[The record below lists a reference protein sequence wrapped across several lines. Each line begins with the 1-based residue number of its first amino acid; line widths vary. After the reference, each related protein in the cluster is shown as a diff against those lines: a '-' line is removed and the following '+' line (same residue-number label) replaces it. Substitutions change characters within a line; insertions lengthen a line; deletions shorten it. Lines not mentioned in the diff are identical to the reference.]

1 MLDHKQRSGV
11 LTSDDINDE
20 VVRNDSA
27 YMFDAIWT
35 AALALNRTATR
46 LNETTNV
53 TLLDFDYDDKYNI
66 SDIVYEEA
74 LKTEFFGLTVSVNA
88 IASYVNH
95 STVYTHVAII
105 KLHCTCTYVHSYL
118 VKLPLY

>member
-1 MLDHKQRSGV
+1 MLDHKQRFGV

-35 AALALNRTATR
+35 AALALNRTATQ
-46 LNETTNV
+46 LKETTNV

-66 SDIVYEEA
+66 SEIIYKEA
-74 LKTEFFGLTVSVNA
+74 LKTKFFGLTVSVNA
-88 IASYVNH
+88 IASYVHRSIHPCCYN
-95 STVYTHVAII
+95 
-105 KLHCTCTYVHSYL
+105 
-118 VKLPLY
+118 